1 MFSISGSGFAPTV
14 APAAVRSA
22 AVSPVMAIERSASI
36 PFLKRPPALD
46 GTMVGDVGFD
56 PLGITTT
63 IKELGGDLNYVREAE
78 LMHGRQSMLALV
90 GFVFPGAHPMTCA
103 PPSSVRRARQPRGAA
118 APPLHRL
125 LLQRL
130 GLLTRRAPLLLAAVV
145 GKLPVDWNEAV
156 STNPIAAQYE
166 VHMRMQM
173 HSPMHM
179 RAQCVRTTRATA
191 TVSLSAR
198 TAVIGRPS
206 CQSAPRR
213 EFGSRPCLSP
223 PLKPALPSQPHP
235 SPCLPS
241 RSCRPRFW
249 RSSSS
254 PWPWPRACAPRS
266 SSRATALPVRRPTY
280 YGPPYDGP
288 T

>member
-1 MFSISGSGFAPTV
+1 
-14 APAAVRSA
+14 
-22 AVSPVMAIERSASI
+22 
-36 PFLKRPPALD
+36 
-46 GTMVGDVGFD
+46 
-56 PLGITTT
+56 
-63 IKELGGDLNYVREAE
+63 
-78 LMHGRQSMLALV
+78 MHGRQSMLALV

-166 VHMRMQM
+166 VRMQM

-179 RAQCVRTTRATA
+179 RAQSVRTTRATA
-191 TVSLSAR
+191 TVSPRAR
-198 TAVIGRPS
+198 AAVVGRPS
-206 CQSAPRR
+206 CQPAPRR
-213 EFGSRPCLSP
+213 VPPRVWLQAVPLPRCSLPSP
-223 PLKPALPSQPHP
+223 LQPALPSQPHP
-235 SPCLPS
+235 SQPHPSPRLPS

-254 PWPWPRACAPRS
+254 RWPWPRACAPRS
-266 SSRATALPVRRPTY
+266 SSRAIALPVRRPTY

-288 T
+288 PYYGPPNDGLTYYGPTQLWPHLPMASLAAYGHAHHGYY

>member
-1 MFSISGSGFAPTV
+1 
-14 APAAVRSA
+14 
-22 AVSPVMAIERSASI
+22 MAIERSASI

-179 RAQCVRTTRATA
+179 RAQSVRTTRATA
-191 TVSLSAR
+191 TVSPRAR
-198 TAVIGRPS
+198 AAVIGRPS
-206 CQSAPRR
+206 CQPAPRR
-213 EFGSRPCLSP
+213 VTPRVWLQAVPLPSAAACPPFPTPPFPTPPFPTPPFPSP
-223 PLKPALPSQPHP
+223 PLSQLPPQILAQLFLSMAVAEGLRAQVIFKGD
-235 SPCLPS
+235 
-241 RSCRPRFW
+241 RP
-249 RSSSS
+249 
-254 PWPWPRACAPRS
+254 PGA
-266 SSRATALPVRRPTY
+266 
-280 YGPPYDGP
+280 PPYLLWP
-288 T
+288 SLRWPSLLWPS